1 MINILNKN
9 NINLSNY
16 RFGFTLAEVLITLGV
31 IGVVA
36 ALTMPMAIDR
46 YNEVATV
53 SKVKK
58 IYSTLGNAMSLAVSE
73 NGTVDTWFVETAGAW
88 VASQKNTQGI
98 ASNIVPQLK
107 VLKDCG
113 FEKNCMMVVDF
124 KFLNGSK
131 WGTYTNYR
139 DKYFYK
145 VILNDGS
152 VVIIKAQGDKCNLTD
167 GGYSNTCGYILYDVN
182 GEKAPNTFG
191 KDVFSFLIMKDSI
204 KPNKLD
210 NCKKSST
217 DRQCT
222 GAAAHII
229 LNGNMNY
236 LH

>member
-1 MINILNKN
+1 M
-9 NINLSNY
+9 
-16 RFGFTLAEVLITLGV
+16 
-31 IGVVA
+31 
-36 ALTMPMAIDR
+36 
-46 YNEVATV
+46 
-53 SKVKK
+53 
-58 IYSTLGNAMSLAVSE
+58 
-73 NGTVDTWFVETAGAW
+73 
-88 VASQKNTQGI
+88 
-98 ASNIVPQLK
+98 
-107 VLKDCG
+107 KDCG

-217 DRQCT
+217 ERQCT
-222 GAAAHII
+222 AAAHII

>member
-1 MINILNKN
+1 
-9 NINLSNY
+9 
-16 RFGFTLAEVLITLGV
+16 
-31 IGVVA
+31 
-36 ALTMPMAIDR
+36 MPMVIDR

-58 IYSTLGNAMSLAVSE
+58 FYSTLGNAMSLAVSE

-217 DRQCT
+217 ERQCT